1 MSAGSKQGGCIP
13 WRPVVIL
20 RAWLVKTKE
29 DPPLSN
35 VVQQASR
42 RRNLKNNKNLL
53 AEQIYFIIRSLERQ
67 LTRKLLEKKKKCFTP
82 MPDSKVFQKIIMRK
96 SRRYLCPSSSDRV
109 NMTRRRACSFSKSI
123 FIFVP

>member
-1 MSAGSKQGGCIP
+1 MSAGSYEGGCIP

-20 RAWLVKTKE
+20 RAWLIKTME

-42 RRNLKNNKNLL
+42 RSNLKNNKNLL

-67 LTRKLLEKKKKCFTP
+67 LTRKLLEKKKKRFTP
-82 MPDSKVFQKIIMRK
+82 MPDSNVF
-96 SRRYLCPSSSDRV
+96 
-109 NMTRRRACSFSKSI
+109 
-123 FIFVP
+123 